1 MFKIKTRNCFK
12 SALPSIQRTNSA
24 ENEWSSIKLST
35 NFTFTAENP
44 YNLPFYSMPSDHLH
58 LVRRSSIFKNQRP
71 TRVNFILPTSQQIW
85 TLQTGSTRCSREQPV
100 MQRPRYR
107 KVSVRSAHILIPVG
121 VRKFTYASRNGLLI
135 SYVNL
140 RTKVGKGN

>member
-1 MFKIKTRNCFK
+1 MNGLQSNYPLTSLSRQKIHIICRFIPCQAIICTWSDNRQFSKT
-12 SALPSIQRTNSA
+12 S
-24 ENEWSSIKLST
+24 
-35 NFTFTAENP
+35 
-44 YNLPFYSMPSDHLH
+44 
-58 LVRRSSIFKNQRP
+58 KNQRP

-107 KVSVRSAHILIPVG
+107 KVSIRSAHISIPVG

-140 RTKVGKGN
+140 RTKVLSYPETSFLCLYLHLQQ